1 MKILKKIKL
10 FLIKQRFKRN
20 IQKKDNGL
28 GYLDRIIIFEE
39 QRPGHWFFSRSP
51 FKRKLFRTL
60 GKQINL
66 EKIQHYI
73 LENRL
78 GRKKY
83 TSVWGYVDKR
93 WVYFTP
99 VGSKKIFLTTDNLV
113 KLTKKKKGETVIMED
128 DRDRILDRRFIV
140 AYELDSASEPLINA
154 ILIENTQNGDRRT
167 LKTFNSPLYINYVRE
182 IIAEWKKLN

>member
-51 FKRKLFRTL
+51 FRRKLSHTL

-78 GRKKY
+78 GK
-83 TSVWGYVDKR
+83 
-93 WVYFTP
+93 
-99 VGSKKIFLTTDNLV
+99 KKIYICLGVCRQALGIFHAGRFQKDLPDN
-113 KLTKKKKGETVIMED
+113 
-128 DRDRILDRRFIV
+128 
-140 AYELDSASEPLINA
+140 
-154 ILIENTQNGDRRT
+154 
-167 LKTFNSPLYINYVRE
+167 
-182 IIAEWKKLN
+182 